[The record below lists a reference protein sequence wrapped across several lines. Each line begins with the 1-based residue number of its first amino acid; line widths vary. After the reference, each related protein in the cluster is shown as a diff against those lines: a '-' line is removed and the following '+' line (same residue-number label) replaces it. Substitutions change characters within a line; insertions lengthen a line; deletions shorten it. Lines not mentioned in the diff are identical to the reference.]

1 MGDNRMRDPATLP
14 LLTPELLLGTDPLP
28 PPPPGPVR
36 FAVDH
41 WPEREQPTLVRECFA
56 RLGFKYDIERLP
68 DVPFCVDVSLNMV
81 SSLLMSNGRIY
92 GSRNRR
98 TRAHCEDDADDAVLI
113 INTGGQ
119 HLIEQ
124 RDRELVLGDGEA
136 VLVSSADPSCY
147 THSPPS
153 RMLGLR
159 FAKAHVASL
168 MQNGHDSYMRR
179 IPSDT
184 QALRLLRTYVKA
196 GWDHCAGAPA
206 DLQHLMAG
214 HVYDLIAVMAGA
226 TRDAEEAANAG
237 GGLRAARLCAI
248 KQDIGRHLDRSDLS
262 VAALAERHGCTPR
275 LVQRMFEAEG
285 STFTEYVLG
294 ERLGRAYRLLGDP
307 RRRADKIS
315 AVALDCGFGD
325 VSYFN
330 RMFRRRYGTAPS
342 DVRAQAQRDPATGA
356 RRDN

>member
-1 MGDNRMRDPATLP
+1 MRDPATLP

-81 SSLLMSNGRIY
+81 SSLMMSNGRIY

-98 TRAHCEDDADDAVLI
+98 TRAHCEEDADDAVLI

-124 RDRELVLGDGEA
+124 REQELVLGDGEA
-136 VLVSSADPSCY
+136 VLVSAADPSCY

-153 RMLGLR
+153 KMLGLR
-159 FAKAHVASL
+159 FAKAHVAPL
-168 MQNGHDSYMRR
+168 MQDGHDSYMRR

-196 GWDHCAGAPA
+196 GWDHCAGAPP
-206 DLQHLMAG
+206 DLQHVMAG
-214 HVYDLIAVMAGA
+214 HVYDLVAVMAGA

-248 KQDIGRHLDRSDLS
+248 KQDIGRHLDSSDLS
-262 VAALAERHGCTPR
+262 VVALAQRHGCTPR

-285 STFTEYVLG
+285 STFTEYVLA

-315 AVALDCGFGD
+315 AVAFDCGFGD

-330 RMFRRRYGTAPS
+330 RVFRRRYGTAPS
-342 DVRAQAQRDPATGA
+342 DVRAQAQVGVVTSG